1 MTKSK
6 KQNKLTNKDME
17 AGDRTDE
24 RLARQAALIAID
36 PTQPEH
42 IDEEDVKLDAVTLE
56 FKEPST
62 SSWDRE
68 VSPKEARAFA
78 ADLLQDG
85 HTVGVAL
92 VKLCSESMAMAHAHP
107 VEIKGRKRTGYV
119 DMVRRIAEISNR
131 AFKQV
136 GVSTVPLAE
145 LMCYA
150 THAEALCRGKLCED
164 RAHSGTENIAWKH
177 TAELVCTHMQEMMLY
192 GTGPIAVG
200 YIVPK
205 LRLVATSTMACSCYL
220 AQWDPEMSA
229 YLSKQ
234 AHLLVHGLGGAMR
247 RRA

>member
-6 KQNKLTNKDME
+6 KQNKLTNVNME
-17 AGDRTDE
+17 DDGVDE

-42 IDEEDVKLDAVTLE
+42 IEEDDVKVGVVTLE
-56 FKEPST
+56 FKEPSELD
-62 SSWDRE
+62 WGRE
-68 VSPKEARAFA
+68 LSPEEARSFA
-78 ADLLQDG
+78 ADLLQEG
-85 HTVGVAL
+85 QTVGVAL
-92 VKLCSESMAMAHAHP
+92 VRLCSESMAMAHAHP
-107 VEIKGRKRTGYV
+107 VEIKGRRRSGYV
-119 DMVRRIAEISNR
+119 DMVRHIAEVSNR
-131 AFKQV
+131 AFMHV

-145 LMCYA
+145 LMRYA

-177 TAELVCTHMQEMMLY
+177 AAELVCTHMQEMMLY

-205 LRLVATSTMACSCYL
+205 LRLVATSTMVCSCHL
-220 AQWDPEMSA
+220 AQWDPEMSS

-234 AHLLVHGLGGAMR
+234 AHKLVRGLGGALR
-247 RRA
+247 RSV